1 MGSYIS
7 GVIFSLFRT
16 QASVTR
22 QIEEAKG
29 CFYSSDLS
37 HQFGF
42 LLEEAMLTPNSS
54 VAQVLLSAS
63 NTTQSIAPGGM
74 GFGSYQSISWGWGI
88 GVMLGIYVAG
98 KFFG

>member
-7 GVIFSLFRT
+7 DFLLFRT
-16 QASVTR
+16 KASVTR
-22 QIEEAKG
+22 KIVEAKVY
-29 CFYSSDLS
+29 FYSSDLS
-37 HQFGF
+37 QHSDSR
-42 LLEEAMLTPNSS
+42 LEEAMLTPNSS

-74 GFGSYQSISWGWGI
+74 GYGSYQSISWGWGI

-98 KFFG
+98 KCLG